1 MKINNKELLELLS
14 KQLLFAAQN
23 LNKSDSDSGLESLVH
38 QLGTYG
44 QVCPDCEEEHLQDA
58 ADDWVFDLVY
68 HTAHNKE
75 LLRLFIR
82 CAYSHLSKQDVD
94 ILFRQTESEWCED
107 ADEDQMHFHLT
118 GEHYED
124 CDCPKCDD
132 SHRMAEAIA
141 EWNTEGHR
149 EQFAAAYER
158 FCKAHPD
165 LFQPP
170 ADKCVMIEE
179 SECLCDDCRKELEA
193 VKEVA

>member
-68 HTAHNKE
+68 HTAHNKQ

-107 ADEDQMHFHLT
+107 ADEEQMHFHLT

-124 CDCPKCDD
+124 CECPECHEGRERGEFLDDECMCDECCEE
-132 SHRMAEAIA
+132 RKIFEVLAAMPELGPENKEA
-141 EWNTEGHR
+141 
-149 EQFAAAYER
+149 FDAAYEKFFNIR
-158 FCKAHPD
+158 GITPKA
-165 LFQPP
+165 
-170 ADKCVMIEE
+170 A
-179 SECLCDDCRKELEA
+179 
-193 VKEVA
+193 